1 MGRSITVN
9 CPLCGAELKPYES
22 LCAACRE
29 KQQNGG
35 IPAAGMN
42 PPLISGPGMQQ
53 NVLQSPPEQD
63 PEADLPAYLR
73 AGYSV
78 TDEPGK
84 PGIFRKYKKQ
94 IIISIAAVLILAAGA
109 IAVFMIIEANKP
121 GYMSITSA
129 AQHEIDL
136 MNEHKWDEIFAEVTD
151 EEMEMIFEHNKEGL
165 IRNDIHNAAEL
176 RQTIILYSSISAT
189 MNGWHDA
196 QLKSDKVMRDKG
208 TLIEENIQ
216 DDSYYLA
223 GREEVAKHW
232 YSRIKADGKTSNTY
246 ILLYKKDG
254 RWFSLNGL
262 KLSVTI
268 AEGIARH
275 NKEEESE

>member
-1 MGRSITVN
+1 MADKAF
-9 CPLCGAELKPYES
+9 LCWASQKVIYSSWAFG
-22 LCAACRE
+22 E
-29 KQQNGG
+29 KG
-35 IPAAGMN
+35 IP
-42 PPLISGPGMQQ
+42 
-53 NVLQSPPEQD
+53 
-63 PEADLPAYLR
+63 
-73 AGYSV
+73 SV
-78 TDEPGK
+78 IGKTDEETATYNDN
-84 PGIFRKYKKQ
+84 RNA
-94 IIISIAAVLILAAGA
+94 IAATA
-109 IAVFMIIEANKP
+109 
-121 GYMSITSA
+121 
-129 AQHEIDL
+129 HEIDL

-151 EEMEMIFEHNKEGL
+151 EEMEMIFEYNKEGL
-165 IRNDIHNAAEL
+165 ERNDIHNAAEL
-176 RQTIILYSSISAT
+176 RQTIMLYSSISAT